1 MTQSLEGVDQDVA
14 VDGGFLSADELL
26 AGSVLRFEV
35 EVPAHLLDASRNGA
49 MVSAGKLRLRPLTV
63 ADLQLITRA
72 AKANEGL
79 VAALMVRT
87 AVEQP
92 RLTMAQIQAMP
103 IGLLEFLLAEVNR
116 VSGLAM
122 PADTLEAAAAAPIAR
137 AAHLL
142 ARQFGW
148 TPQQIGELTLGQI
161 LLHLQMLR
169 DEGVAGESR

>member
-1 MTQSLEGVDQDVA
+1 MAQALDSVEQGSEA
-14 VDGGFLSADELL
+14 AGAFLSADELL
-26 AGSVLRFEV
+26 AGSALRFEV
-35 EVPAHLLDASRNGA
+35 DVPAALVEPAR
-49 MVSAGKLRLRPLTV
+49 AGLAGRIRLRPLTV

-92 RLTMAQIQAMP
+92 RLTMAQINAMP

-122 PADTLEAAAAAPIAR
+122 PADGLEAAAAAPIAR

-161 LLHLQMLR
+161 LLHLQLLR
-169 DEGVAGESR
+169 DEGAGGDAR